1 MISRLSAASGHPT
14 PAEAI
19 GCRTEVQREA
29 DMDAGIS
36 IISRTNETWEARNR
50 KQPMF
55 FYIQGALVNC
65 PIGPANNPD
74 Q

>member
-36 IISRTNETWEARNR
+36 IISRTLFTESIACIEALIESS
-50 KQPMF
+50 K
-55 FYIQGALVNC
+55 
-65 PIGPANNPD
+65 
-74 Q
+74 

>member
-19 GCRTEVQREA
+19 GCRTEVQRKA

-36 IISRTNETWEARNR
+36 IILFASPTAIARVFNDMQLGQR
-50 KQPMF
+50 
-55 FYIQGALVNC
+55 IREVA
-65 PIGPANNPD
+65 
-74 Q
+74 